1 MSKINNIYYYIYIM
15 TFITSVQTTTDTN
28 NSTTTTNTSFT
39 GLWTKING
47 YESVNINIVCAQNSQ
62 PNGLQIQFSHD
73 GSTVSKTSYD
83 TFFGNINYSK
93 SFTIL
98 DTYYRIIFTLTASS
112 QINLTSRLLV
122 SSQESVS
129 QNNFYLSNDSMIDAF
144 GKLRVS
150 NPYTLLDMK
159 FPIQPPSQTST
170 SEYLNNSELV
180 CTAFTGSGTYTQTT
194 LGNGLRTISV
204 NNQAAGTFR
213 SQSRKYCNYQPGK
226 SLLVLCSG
234 VINAG
239 VATGLSSQ
247 TNVSTRIGFF
257 DNYNG
262 FYFQYDST
270 NMSIVYKNNG
280 VVVGTILQSNWNLDT
295 MDGNGSSSL
304 NLDFTKTQLFVI
316 DFEWLGVGRIRY
328 GFYAFGKINYCHQ
341 ITNLN
346 NLTAPYM
353 QSANLPIRYELQGNG
368 SGSTGALIQI
378 CSTVISEGGFNPQ
391 GRPFTANNGLPA
403 ANNITATETP
413 LLAIKGGGVNYYH
426 QNIIPLGVELL
437 NTANTTNAIIYR
449 VRMFLAP
456 SPEPATFTWQNVS
469 NYSVVQYATTITSF
483 TTTGSIVLEEGY
495 FTGRGASSFNSL
507 TDVFTNVL
515 QLTSD
520 AANNSDII
528 VITAQIE
535 TGNAQVACSIQW
547 QEVY

>member
-1 MSKINNIYYYIYIM
+1 
-15 TFITSVQTTTDTN
+15 
-28 NSTTTTNTSFT
+28 
-39 GLWTKING
+39 
-47 YESVNINIVCAQNSQ
+47 
-62 PNGLQIQFSHD
+62 
-73 GSTVSKTSYD
+73 
-83 TFFGNINYSK
+83 
-93 SFTIL
+93 
-98 DTYYRIIFTLTASS
+98 
-112 QINLTSRLLV
+112 
-122 SSQESVS
+122 
-129 QNNFYLSNDSMIDAF
+129 
-144 GKLRVS
+144 
-150 NPYTLLDMK
+150 
-159 FPIQPPSQTST
+159 
-170 SEYLNNSELV
+170 
-180 CTAFTGSGTYTQTT
+180 
-194 LGNGLRTISV
+194 
-204 NNQAAGTFR
+204 
-213 SQSRKYCNYQPGK
+213 
-226 SLLVLCSG
+226 
-234 VINAG
+234 
-239 VATGLSSQ
+239 
-247 TNVSTRIGFF
+247 
-257 DNYNG
+257 
-262 FYFQYDST
+262 
-270 NMSIVYKNNG
+270 
-280 VVVGTILQSNWNLDT
+280 
-295 MDGNGSSSL
+295 
-304 NLDFTKTQLFVI
+304 
-316 DFEWLGVGRIRY
+316 
-328 GFYAFGKINYCHQ
+328 
-341 ITNLN
+341 
-346 NLTAPYM
+346 M

-403 ANNITATETP
+403 ANNVTASETP

>member
-1 MSKINNIYYYIYIM
+1 M
-15 TFITSVQTTTDTN
+15 TFIPSIQTITDNN

-39 GLWTKING
+39 GVWTKING
-47 YESVNINIVCAQNSQ
+47 YESVNINIVCAENSK

-83 TFFGNINYSK
+83 TFFANINYSK

-98 DTYYRIIFTLTASS
+98 DTYYRIIFTVTAST

-122 SSQESVS
+122 SSHESVG
-129 QNNFYLSNDSMIDAF
+129 QNNFYLSNDSIYDAF

-150 NPYTLLDMK
+150 NPYTILDMK
-159 FPIQPPSQTST
+159 FPIQAPSQTST

-180 CTAFTGSGTYTQTT
+180 CTKLVGSGIYTQTT
-194 LGNGLRTISV
+194 TGNGLRTISV
-204 NNQAAGTFR
+204 DNQPAGTFT

-234 VINAG
+234 VIIAG
-239 VATGLSSQ
+239 QAAGLSSQ

-257 DNYNG
+257 DDYNG

-270 NMSIVYKNNG
+270 DMSIVYKNNG
-280 VVVGTILQSNWNLDT
+280 VIVDTILQSDWNIDT

-346 NLTAPYM
+346 TLIAPYM

-368 SGSTGALIQI
+368 AGSTGALIQI

-391 GRPFTANNGLPA
+391 GRPFTANNGLPV
-403 ANNITATETP
+403 ANNVTTAETP

-437 NTANTTNAIIYR
+437 NTANTTDAIIYR
-449 VRMFLAP
+449 IRLFLSP
-456 SPEPATFTWQNVS
+456 SPEPGTSDWQNVS
-469 NYSVVQYATTITSF
+469 NYSVVQYTTTITSF
-483 TTTGSIVLEEGY
+483 TPTGSIILEEGY
-495 FTGRGASSFNSL
+495 FTGKGASSFNSL
-507 TDVFTNVL
+507 TDVFSNVL

-520 AANNSDII
+520 ATNISDIL
-528 VITAQIE
+528 VITAQIQS
-535 TGNAQVACSIQW
+535 GNAKVACHIQW

>member
-1 MSKINNIYYYIYIM
+1 M
-15 TFITSVQTTTDTN
+15 TFIPAIQTITDPN
-28 NSTTTTNTSFT
+28 NSTIAITNPYI
-39 GLWTKING
+39 GVWTKING
-47 YESVNINIVCAQNSQ
+47 YESINVNIVCDESSIA
-62 PNGLQIQFSHD
+62 NGLQILFSPD
-73 GSTVSKTSYD
+73 GTNISKIVSD
-83 TFFGNINYSK
+83 TFFANINYSK

-98 DTYYRIIFTLTASS
+98 DTYYRINFTTIGSPAT
-112 QINLTSRLLV
+112 QIITSRLIV
-122 SSQESVS
+122 SSQESVG
-129 QNNFYLSNDSMIDAF
+129 QNNFYLSNDSLIDAF

-150 NPYTLLDMK
+150 NPYTILDMK

-180 CTAFTGSGTYTQTT
+180 CTRFVGSGTYTQTT
-194 LGNGLRTISV
+194 TGNGLRTISV
-204 NNQAAGTFR
+204 NNQPAGTFT

-239 VATGLSSQ
+239 VAIGLSSQ
-247 TNVSTRIGFF
+247 TNVTTRIGFF
-257 DNYNG
+257 DDYNG
-262 FYFQYDST
+262 FYFQYDSA
-270 NMSIVYKNNG
+270 NMSVVYKNNG
-280 VVVGTILQSNWNLDT
+280 VIVQTITQSNWNLDT
-295 MDGNGSSSL
+295 MDGNGTSSL

-341 ITNLN
+341 FTNLN
-346 NLTAPYM
+346 NLIAPYM

-368 SGSTGALIQI
+368 AGSTGALIQI

-391 GRPFTANNGLPA
+391 GRPFTANNSLPSS
-403 ANNITATETP
+403 NNVSATETP

-437 NTANTTNAIIYR
+437 NTASTTNAIIYR
-449 VRMFLAP
+449 VRIFLAP
-456 SPEPATFTWQNVS
+456 SSDPGTFTWQNVS
-469 NYSVVQYATTITSF
+469 NYSVVQYAVNP
-483 TTTGSIVLEEGY
+483 TGVSLTNSIILEEGY

-507 TDVFTNVL
+507 TDVFSNVT

-528 VITAQIE
+528 VVTAQIQ

>member
-1 MSKINNIYYYIYIM
+1 M
-15 TFITSVQTTTDTN
+15 TFIPSVQTITDSN
-28 NSTTTTNTSFT
+28 NSTIAITNPYT
-39 GLWTKING
+39 GVWTKING
-47 YESVNINIVCAQNSQ
+47 YESININIVCDESSTA
-62 PNGLQIQFSHD
+62 NGLQIQFSPD
-73 GSTVSKTSYD
+73 GTNISKTVKD
-83 TFFGNINYSK
+83 TIFADINYSK

-98 DTYYRIIFTLTASS
+98 DTYYRISFTTVSS
-112 QINLTSRLLV
+112 PAVQIITSRLLV

-129 QNNFYLSNDSMIDAF
+129 QNNFYLSNDSIYDAF

-150 NPYTLLDMK
+150 NPYTLLDLK
-159 FPIQPPSQTST
+159 FTIQPPSQTST
-170 SEYLNNSELV
+170 SEYLNNSELT
-180 CTAFTGSGTYTQTT
+180 CTRFVGSGTYTQTT
-194 LGNGLRTISV
+194 TGNGHRTISV
-204 NNQAAGTFR
+204 NNQAAGTFT

-239 VATGLSSQ
+239 IATGLSSQ

-257 DNYNG
+257 DDYNG

-270 NMSIVYKNNG
+270 DMAVVYKNNG
-280 VVVGTILQSNWNLDT
+280 VIVQTITQSNWNLDT
-295 MDGNGSSSL
+295 MDGNGTSSL

-341 ITNLN
+341 ILN
-346 NLTAPYM
+346 INTLTAPYM

-368 SGSTGALIQI
+368 AGSTGALIQI

-403 ANNITATETP
+403 ANNVTTAETP

-437 NTANTTNAIIYR
+437 NTANTTDAIIYR
-449 VRMFLAP
+449 IRLFLSP
-456 SPEPATFTWQNVS
+456 SPEPGTFTWQNVS

-483 TTTGSIVLEEGY
+483 TTTDSIILEEGY
-495 FTGRGASSFNSL
+495 FTGKGSSSFNSL
-507 TDVFTNVL
+507 TDVFSNVI
-515 QLTSD
+515 QLTAD
-520 AANNSDII
+520 ASNISDII
-528 VITAQIE
+528 VVTAQIQS
-535 TGNAQVACSIQW
+535 GNAKVACHIQW

>member
-1 MSKINNIYYYIYIM
+1 M
-15 TFITSVQTTTDTN
+15 TFIPSVQSITDNN
-28 NSTTTTNTSFT
+28 NSTLAITNPYT
-39 GLWTKING
+39 GIWTKING
-47 YESVNINIVCAQNSQ
+47 YESVNVNIVCDESSTA
-62 PNGLQIQFSHD
+62 NGLQIQFSPD
-73 GSTVSKTSYD
+73 GTNISKTIKD
-83 TFFGNINYSK
+83 TIFANINYSK

-98 DTYYRIIFTLTASS
+98 DTYYRISFTTVSS
-112 QINLTSRLLV
+112 PTIQKITSRLLV
-122 SSQESVS
+122 SSQESVG
-129 QNNFYLSNDSMIDAF
+129 QNNFYLSNDSIYDAF

-150 NPYTLLDMK
+150 NPYTILDMK

-170 SEYLNNSELV
+170 SEYLNNSELT
-180 CTAFTGSGTYTQTT
+180 CTRFVGSGTYTQTT
-194 LGNGLRTISV
+194 TGNGLRTISV
-204 NNQAAGTFR
+204 NNQAAGTFT

-226 SLLVLCSG
+226 SLLILCSG

-239 VATGLSSQ
+239 VAIGLSSQ
-247 TNVSTRIGFF
+247 TNVTTRIGFF
-257 DNYNG
+257 DDYNG

-270 NMSIVYKNNG
+270 DMSVVYKNNG
-280 VVVGTILQSNWNLDT
+280 TIVETITQSNWNLDT
-295 MDGNGSSSL
+295 MDGNGASSL

-341 ITNLN
+341 FTNLN
-346 NLTAPYM
+346 TLIAPYM

-368 SGSTGALIQI
+368 AGSTGALIQI

-403 ANNITATETP
+403 ANNITAAETP

-437 NTANTTNAIIYR
+437 NTANTTDAIIYR
-449 VRMFLAP
+449 IRLFLSP
-456 SPEPATFTWQNVS
+456 SPEPGTFTWQNVS

-483 TTTGSIVLEEGY
+483 TTTGSIILEEGY
-495 FTGRGASSFNSL
+495 FTGKGASSFNSL
-507 TDVFTNVL
+507 TDVFSNVI

-520 AANNSDII
+520 AANISDII
-528 VITAQIE
+528 VVTAQIQ

>member
-1 MSKINNIYYYIYIM
+1 M